1 MNILIIEDEPHA
13 AERLE
18 RLVHELVRDVTIVG
32 RIDSVKKAVDWFT
45 NHAAPDVVLLD
56 IQLADG
62 ISFRIFEQCE
72 VNAPVIFTTAF
83 EEYAIKAFKVNGI
96 DYLLKPIDK
105 EELNVALKKV
115 GARAGSE
122 TDQEQLLQKMSEV
135 VKMLTRKYK
144 TRFVMRVGEH
154 LRTVEVDRIRFFHSR
169 DKTTF
174 CATDDNRSL
183 IIDFTLEELEDM
195 LNPDQF
201 FRISR
206 KFIVSAGAIQDIIS
220 YSNSRLRLVLKGS
233 QDSDIIVARERVQQF
248 RKWLDR

>member
-1 MNILIIEDEPHA
+1 MDILIIEDEPHA

-18 RLVHELVRDVTIVG
+18 RLVRELVKDVAVVG
-32 RIDSVKKAVDWFT
+32 RIDSVKKAVEWFT
-45 NHAAPDVVLLD
+45 SHAAPDVVLLD

-62 ISFRIFEQCE
+62 ISFRIFEECE

-83 EEYAIKAFKVNGI
+83 EEYAVKAFKVNGI

-105 EELNVALKKV
+105 EELNVALKKT
-115 GARAGSE
+115 GAGAAS
-122 TDQEQLLQKMSEV
+122 DKEQLLQKMSEV

-144 TRFVMRVGEH
+144 TRFVTKVGEH
-154 LRTVEVDRIRFFHSR
+154 LRTIEVSRIRFFHSM

-174 CATDDNRSL
+174 CATDDNRNL

-195 LNPDQF
+195 LKPDQF
-201 FRISR
+201 FRINR
-206 KFIVSAGAIQDIIS
+206 KYLVSADAIQDIIS

-248 RKWLDR
+248 RQWLDQ